1 MWQWINDFHDWQWMV
16 LYLILI
22 TAVFAILAGMKS
34 LRDSA
39 LLRLDRQIFWLRN
52 LKKAETHYLSGIQDK
67 VESMRKQMEELND
80 TVSKLPSTLHNS
92 SQTLEIAAVE
102 PHLKNITKQLQQID
116 GMLSTSI
123 DTSLESIAYD
133 LDILML
139 ERTKQPDLIAKSP
152 ATKPP
157 GRTQAGK
164 TAGAQTNIGKRAD
177 A

>member
-34 LRDSA
+34 FRDST

-67 VESMRKQMEELND
+67 VESLRKQMEELND
-80 TVSKLPSTLHNS
+80 TISKLPSTLDKA
-92 SQTLEIAAVE
+92 SQTSEITAVE
-102 PHLKNITKQLQQID
+102 PYLKNITEQLQQID
-116 GMLSTSI
+116 AMLSTSI

-133 LDILML
+133 LDMLTL
-139 ERTKQPDLIAKSP
+139 ERTKQPDLIAKS
-152 ATKPP
+152 AANKPP
-157 GRTQAGK
+157 GRTQPGK
-164 TAGAQTNIGKRAD
+164 TGAQTNIGKRAD